1 MSAAGDFIIMAER
14 GMDGKFTKVPVEPIV
29 QTMEVKEENKEEEL
43 QISKRLAVLENLM
56 LKSQVDADQKLVA
69 MMQKTDARFMQVMEL
84 MQGKSDSETDRSD
97 ATHFD
102 YQTPRNEGRPLKIR
116 STESEEEVRS
126 DLEDKMKSLP
136 MKERDNRNVEA
147 SMKQNIMLVSAE
159 VTEFTEQLRQQDLNP
174 LGIWTWL
181 EKVEEHD
188 RTYGTEIQLWRKLSK
203 VIMENDLDIQDIS
216 VARSNNAVK
225 SALMKYAS
233 ELARYQNTMVTFFSS
248 PLLIKAKISRGTAE
262 KDPIHIIRTALNV
275 LKEYNKAYAWYAKLV
290 GHDPANGHFNG
301 NVFPDH
307 TAKGVKKQKVV
318 EFWKAYMLNDA
329 YLSELINQ
337 KMENI
342 LQTKAKVGWEVV
354 TKHIEAHLES
364 QIDPAR
370 ITMQHLED
378 YDKKAVS
385 RGGARIFYKS
395 GSNYGNSYNKVNE
408 DKTGY
413 KKYTKPLNNVEP
425 LNEKLDYEKAEN
437 DEEVE
442 LDLEETTT
450 ISQILQRD
458 QEEELN
464 ELNQS
469 DKNQACIAMIKSG
482 VCKTRDTCKY
492 NHTLSE
498 QVREMC
504 KYSNM
509 MEAFREANLE
519 ARNNR
524 R

>member
-1 MSAAGDFIIMAER
+1 MSAAGDFIIMTER

-29 QTMEVKEENKEEEL
+29 QSMEVKEENKEEEL

-216 VARSNNAVK
+216 VARSNNARK
-225 SALMKYAS
+225 
-233 ELARYQNTMVTFFSS
+233 NTM
-248 PLLIKAKISRGTAE
+248 IEIE
-262 KDPIHIIRTALNV
+262 
-275 LKEYNKAYAWYAKLV
+275 
-290 GHDPANGHFNG
+290 
-301 NVFPDH
+301 
-307 TAKGVKKQKVV
+307 
-318 EFWKAYMLNDA
+318 
-329 YLSELINQ
+329 SEPPP
-337 KMENI
+337 
-342 LQTKAKVGWEVV
+342 T
-354 TKHIEAHLES
+354 
-364 QIDPAR
+364 
-370 ITMQHLED
+370 
-378 YDKKAVS
+378 
-385 RGGARIFYKS
+385 YKS
-395 GSNYGNSYNKVNE
+395 QYV
-408 DKTGY
+408 
-413 KKYTKPLNNVEP
+413 
-425 LNEKLDYEKAEN
+425 
-437 DEEVE
+437 
-442 LDLEETTT
+442 
-450 ISQILQRD
+450 
-458 QEEELN
+458 
-464 ELNQS
+464 
-469 DKNQACIAMIKSG
+469 
-482 VCKTRDTCKY
+482 
-492 NHTLSE
+492 
-498 QVREMC
+498 
-504 KYSNM
+504 
-509 MEAFREANLE
+509 
-519 ARNNR
+519 
-524 R
+524 